1 MKKFYILMLALVLY
15 LVLTACGGESSTED
29 KDSAKAD
36 DNASTQDEKEDKAGD
51 SKEETAE
58 SKIR

>member
-1 MKKFYILMLALVLY
+1 MLALVLS

-36 DNASTQDEKEDKAGD
+36 DNASTQNEKEDKAGD